1 MRWIPF
7 SLVLL
12 SLIPMGGGAVRVT
25 QLASGTEIT
34 EANARFFDAPLPVLL
49 HIFGASIY
57 LVLGAFQFDAAL
69 RRNRPAWHRAAGR
82 LLVPCG
88 LTAALSGV
96 WMALFYDMPDAYEG
110 AFTWARVLF
119 GAAMAVFIV
128 LGYAAIRRR
137 DYTTHRAWMMRGYA
151 IGMGAGTQ
159 AFTLGIFLLL
169 MKTPDRPAVFAGHVA
184 GWLINLAVAEWFI
197 RRPAHVIAPASRSRN
212 LPGKTPV

>member
-1 MRWIPF
+1 MRWIPY
-7 SLVLL
+7 SLIML

-25 QLASGTEIT
+25 KLASDAADGTV
-34 EANARFFDAPLPVLL
+34 AAADARFFDAPLPVLL

-69 RRNRPAWHRAAGR
+69 RRKRPGWHRAAGR

-110 AFTWARVLF
+110 ALTWARVLF

-128 LGYAAIRRR
+128 LGFAAIRRR
-137 DYTTHRAWMMRGYA
+137 DHTTHRAWMMRGYA

-159 AFTLGIFLLL
+159 AFTLGILLL
-169 MKTPDRPAVFAGHVA
+169 LKADPTRPAVFAGHVA

-197 RRPAHVIAPASRSRN
+197 RRSAASPKIPEVARQY
-212 LPGKTPV
+212 TA